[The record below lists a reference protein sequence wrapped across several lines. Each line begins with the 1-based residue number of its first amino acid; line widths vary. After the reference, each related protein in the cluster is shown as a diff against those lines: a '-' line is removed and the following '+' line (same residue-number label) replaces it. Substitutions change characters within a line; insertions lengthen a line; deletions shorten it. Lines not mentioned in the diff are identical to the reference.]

1 MVLNVL
7 FTRLVVPAIVLV
19 LVYPICL
26 WMPNFVSLC
35 GKLQRCVRP
44 VPIVRDVVAV
54 CGAGV
59 VGCRNTFGKRTQ
71 VSGATAGRLVRA
83 TGCVAKAAVVV
94 AVMVAMVIVTGMGA
108 PSGDTS

>member
-19 LVYPICL
+19 LLYPICL

-54 CGAGV
+54 GAAGV

-83 TGCVAKAAVVV
+83 TRCVAKVILVVAAV
-94 AVMVAMVIVTGMGA
+94 AALVIVTAMGA
-108 PSGDTS
+108 PSGGGS